1 MSGHSKWS
9 KIKHKK
15 GALDAKRGKIFS
27 KLTLGI
33 SVAARTGGSD
43 PNFNPSLRLAIEQA
57 RSSNMPSANIERA
70 IKKTTGQDQEKL
82 EELFIEAYGSGGIAL
97 LIEAIT
103 DNKNRTINELK
114 TLLIKYGGKTATEGS
129 VLWLFKKFGKI
140 IISSPQLKQED
151 LELLAIEVGAQD
163 IKKEIINQEIKFV
176 ILTKP
181 EELELIRTKL
191 KQNNLILESVGF
203 YFVAQTKISLNEEQ
217 KNKLK
222 LLIKNLDE
230 HDDVQEIYSNL
241 TEV

>member
-15 GALDAKRGKIFS
+15 GILDAKRGKVFS
-27 KLTLGI
+27 KLARSI
-33 SVAARTGGSD
+33 SVAARISGSD

-57 RSSNMPSANIERA
+57 RSSNMPSDNIEKA
-70 IKKTTGQDQEKL
+70 IKKATGQDQEKL
-82 EELFIEAYGSGGIAL
+82 EELFIEAYGPGGVAL
-97 LIEAIT
+97 LIETIT

-114 TLLIKYGGKTATEGS
+114 TILIKYSGKAAAEGS

-181 EELELIRTKL
+181 EELEIIRTKF

-203 YFVAQTKISLNEEQ
+203 DFIAQTTVSLDEEQ

-230 HDDVQEIYSNL
+230 HEDVQEIYSNFI
-241 TEV
+241 ES

>member
-15 GALDAKRGKIFS
+15 GILDAKKGKIFS
-27 KLTLGI
+27 KLARSI
-33 SVAARTGGSD
+33 SITARAGGSD

-57 RSSNMPSANIERA
+57 RSSNMPGDNIEKA
-70 IKKTTGQDQEKL
+70 IKKATGQDQEKL
-82 EELFIEAYGSGGIAL
+82 EELFIEAYGPGGVAL
-97 LIEAIT
+97 LIETIT

-114 TLLIKYGGKTATEGS
+114 TLLIKYGGKAAAEGS

-140 IISSPQLKQED
+140 IIFSPQLKQED
-151 LELLAIEVGAQD
+151 LELLAIEAGAQD

-181 EELELIRTKL
+181 EELEIIRTKL
-191 KQNNLILESVGF
+191 KQNNLIFESVGF
-203 YFVAQTKISLNEEQ
+203 DFIAQTTVSLNKEQ

-222 LLIKNLDE
+222 LLIKNLGE
-230 HDDVQEIYSNL
+230 HEDIQEIYSNFI
-241 TEV
+241 ES